1 MSDRTAALLLD
12 LDGTLVDS
20 EEFHRQVFRNWF
32 AARGW
37 ALSDELL
44 FSFTGRRADDVLS
57 RTPGPWEHEDVAAMQ
72 AELLAEIARLPK
84 PRMAPGASDLLT
96 GAGLPLA
103 LVTSANTQW
112 ASRCLGDLLDR
123 FDVVV
128 TRDDVTFGKPH
139 PEPYGLACRTLG
151 VQAYGCVAV
160 EDAPAGVASALA
172 AGVGLV
178 VGVLGTF
185 DVDALG
191 DAHVVVSSLTEVAG
205 LLNQVRRSQSGN
217 GAPVA

>member
-20 EEFHRQVFRNWF
+20 EHFHRQVFRNWF

-37 ALSDELL
+37 PLSDELL
-44 FSFTGRRADDVLS
+44 RAFTGRRADDVLA
-57 RTPGPWEHEDVAAMQ
+57 RTPGPWAGEDIAGMQ
-72 AELLAEIARLPK
+72 AELLAEIARLPR
-84 PRMAPGASDLLT
+84 PELAPGASDLLT
-96 GAGLPLA
+96 GAGVRLA

-112 ASRCLGDLLDR
+112 ATKCLGTLLDR

-128 TRDDVTFGKPH
+128 TRDDVTRGKPH

-151 VQAYGCVAV
+151 VPAQACVAV
-160 EDAPAGVASALA
+160 EDAPAGVASAVA

-178 VGVLGTF
+178 VGILGTF
-185 DVDALG
+185 DADALV
-191 DAHVVVSSLTEVAG
+191 DAHVLVSSLSEISA
-205 LLNQVRRSQSGN
+205 LL
-217 GAPVA
+217 